1 MHLWPIIGWLI
12 LLLVAN
18 GAPMLGKK
26 AFAELASWP
35 LDFGLRYFDG
45 RPVFGPSKTIRG
57 VLFSIVASAAAA
69 PLLGL
74 PWSVGALGG
83 AAAMAGD
90 LLSSFVK
97 RRLNLPSQ
105 SMAIGLDQVP
115 EAVLPLIACR
125 EALGLNALDIAAGTA
140 LFCIGELLLS
150 RALYALNIRERPY

>member
-1 MHLWPIIGWLI
+1 M
-12 LLLVAN
+12 VAN
-18 GAPMLGKK
+18 GAPVLGKK
-26 AFAELASWP
+26 AFGARASWP
-35 LDFGLRYFDG
+35 LDFGLRFFDG

-57 VLFSIVASAAAA
+57 IFFSIVASAAAA
-69 PLLGL
+69 PFLGV

-83 AAAMAGD
+83 VAAMVGD
-90 LLSSFVK
+90 VLSSFVK

-115 EAVLPLIACR
+115 EAILPLIACR

-150 RALYALNIRERPY
+150 RALYAMNIRERPY